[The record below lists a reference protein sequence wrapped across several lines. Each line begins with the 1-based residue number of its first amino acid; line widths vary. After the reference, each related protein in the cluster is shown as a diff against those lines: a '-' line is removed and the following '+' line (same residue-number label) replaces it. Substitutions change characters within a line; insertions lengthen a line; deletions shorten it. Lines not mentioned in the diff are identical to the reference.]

1 MDDST
6 SDSCTYGR
14 DVKII
19 SEKFLQ
25 IVYSDKKSLFPE
37 FLEKDGS
44 VLFTGHVQTCCKII
58 FPILFEF
65 CQLSGPSVK
74 YVYYGKLAMETR

>member
-6 SDSCTYGR
+6 SDSCKYVR
-14 DVKII
+14 DVKIL

-37 FLEKDGS
+37 FLEKDES
-44 VLFTGHVQTCCKII
+44 VLFAGHVQTCCKII
-58 FPILFEF
+58 FSILFEF
-65 CQLSGPSVK
+65 CQFSGPSVK
-74 YVYYGKLAMETR
+74 YVYYGKLEMGTR